1 MESSQ
6 NMMRTMEPKKLFIK
20 YLFPSLLGMAL
31 MAINIL
37 IDGLFVSHGVGEQ
50 GLAGVNIA
58 VPIYSVILSVSL
70 WIGMGGGTLY
80 SIAHGE
86 NKPRHAKE
94 IFTQS
99 IMLATITTG
108 IIILI
113 CLIFEESLAYLFGAN
128 DAIYPYVEGYLHI
141 ILVFGL
147 AFVFENILSI
157 FVRNDGNP
165 TLAMMGLIVTS
176 VVNII
181 LNYIFIFIFDWGVEG
196 AALASVIGAV
206 VGIIVLLLHFC
217 TKKNQL
223 AFVKIKRDLPL
234 LGSVLSIGFPSFIV
248 EATMA
253 VMMVAFNVTFGYFV
267 GEKGLVAYA
276 VVNYMHTVFLMLFIG
291 LASSLQP
298 IASYHY
304 GARLFERMK
313 HFVKIAVFSG
323 FLLGVVVFFLGI
335 IGKGVI
341 TDLFNV
347 HEPDI
352 KAYTEKGIVYFFSG
366 YLFLGVNMVYVI
378 YYQSIGRTRIASWL
392 TLFRSIIFFIPFLI
406 LMPIVF
412 NNSAIWFVFPIA
424 EGLTVLL
431 IYLAIKFN
439 GMELIPRMRSKMIR
453 RSR

>member
-1 MESSQ
+1 METGQ
-6 NMMRTMEPKKLFIK
+6 NIMRTMEPRKLFMR
-20 YLFPSLLGMAL
+20 YLIPSLLGMVL

-50 GLAGVNIA
+50 ALAGVNIA

-80 SIAHGE
+80 SIALGE
-86 NKPRHAKE
+86 NKNHNAKE

-99 IMLATITTG
+99 MLLAVITTG
-108 IIILI
+108 IIII
-113 CLIFEESLAYLFGAN
+113 TCLIFEEPLAYLFGAN
-128 DAIYPYVEGYLHI
+128 DIIFPYVEGYLHI
-141 ILVFGL
+141 ILVSGL
-147 AFVFENILSI
+147 VFVFENILSI

-165 TLAMMGLIVTS
+165 TLAMVGLIVTS

-181 LNYIFIFIFDWGVEG
+181 LNYLFIFIFDWGVEG
-196 AALASVIGAV
+196 AALATVIGAV
-206 VGIIVLLLHFC
+206 VGVIVLLTHFL

-223 AFVKIKRDLPL
+223 AIVRIKRDLPL
-234 LGSVLSIGFPSFIV
+234 LGRVLSIGFPSFIV
-248 EATMA
+248 EATTA
-253 VMMVAFNVTFGYFV
+253 VMMVGFNITFGYFV

-298 IASYHY
+298 IVSYHY

-313 HFVKIAVFSG
+313 HFVTIAVRSG
-323 FLLGVVVFFLGI
+323 FILGVCVFLIGI
-335 IGKGVI
+335 FGRSIV
-341 TDLFNV
+341 TDLFNI

-352 KAYTEKGIVYFFSG
+352 RSYTEKGLVYFFSG
-366 YLFLGVNMVYVI
+366 YLFLGINMVYVI
-378 YYQSIGRTRIASWL
+378 YFQSIGMTRIASWL

-406 LMPIVF
+406 TLPIFF
-412 NNSAIWFVFPIA
+412 NHVSIWFVFPIA

-431 IYLAIKFN
+431 IYFAIRLEW
-439 GMELIPRMRSKMIR
+439 MELIPRLQHMRSQ
-453 RSR
+453 